1 MKRSMRVILAGLAL
15 VSVSSFLPVFGA
27 EDLVAN
33 PETIFA
39 KGMKV
44 TLGEDKALIELKSN
58 GGAIINWNGTVYR
71 GKWEKVD
78 EYHVKTTW
86 ESGGPP
92 GGVWSLRPTGNSA
105 SPYVAI
111 REEP

>member
-1 MKRSMRVILAGLAL
+1 MKRRMILAGLAL
-15 VSVSSFLPVFGA
+15 VSVGSIFPVFGA

-33 PETIFA
+33 PQTIFR

-44 TLGEDKALIELKSN
+44 TLGENTALIELKDG
-58 GGAIINWNGTVYR
+58 GGAIINWNGKVYR

-86 ESGGPP
+86 ESGEGGPK
-92 GGVWSLRPTGNSA
+92 GGVWSLRATGNSA

-111 REEP
+111 RE

>member
-1 MKRSMRVILAGLAL
+1 MILAGLTL
-15 VSVSSFLPVFGA
+15 FSVGAILPVVAA

-33 PETIFA
+33 PEKIFK

-44 TLGEDKALIELKSN
+44 TMGNDHGLIELKSN
-58 GGAIINWNGTVYR
+58 GGAIMKLNGTIYR

-86 ESGGPP
+86 RSGGPQ
-92 GGVWSLRPTGNSA
+92 GGIWSLRKTGNSA
-105 SPYVAI
+105 NPYVAI
-111 REEP
+111 RNNL